1 MPSGCR
7 KREAIPV
14 IAGAAIQKTKKIQP
28 SGPEIL
34 KPISEGLNEM
44 NRREFLG
51 TGLAAGVYSTRS
63 EIISPLLFGAEAPA
77 ASETATGSG
86 PAWLNDGPII
96 MAGCWDDFPLFQK
109 RTGGTSTWLND
120 LYRKQGS
127 NANVDALK
135 EAGVTL
141 GMIHFFKGFGL
152 NAEHD
157 HIEDARV
164 LARKLKANGIRV
176 GLYVGSTIAYE
187 TFLLEKPDAQSW
199 FLSDYLGKPLYYGD
213 QTFRRR
219 VYFMH
224 PGYRDYIKSVVR
236 YGMENLDPDLI
247 HFDNTSMQAQPAAF
261 SHPMAVEDF
270 RKFLTANFSAGELHD
285 RLGFSDVRYVEAPQL
300 QEFPVH
306 INDPLLQLWTDFRCH
321 QLTAYYAEMASL
333 IRSINPAVAVENN
346 PSTGISGRN
355 VIWEQGVDYPR
366 LLGAIDV
373 AWTEEGDNAT
383 VTPDGALISKIRTL
397 KAASILKKKIF
408 CYTWGAEGNWGY
420 RPNIGGLLQM
430 AESMT
435 YNRQCLGMVG
445 IFDAVADLPAE
456 PRRYIQFYRQNF
468 DLYRN
473 VESVADVALLYSFAS
488 MGFNSERPNISFML
502 ASQMLIQEPFLF
514 DIIFDQHLNDLSKYR
529 VLFLADQES
538 LSDAQIGQ
546 IQSFVRKGGGLVATG
561 HSSLYT
567 ERRERR
573 PDFGLKDCFGISA
586 PAWVGSDVDEPDVP
600 GDPVQN
606 HFGHGKVTYVAA
618 IIPTTMKPS
627 HQGPGRKQHY
637 WNLAANNDQLRSGV
651 LAALNGAPSVRLTNL
666 RSPYVTLELLHQP
679 AASRLV
685 LHLLNYDHVRTP
697 EMQDVAV
704 ELTLPS
710 SRRVKGVRGLSPDAP
725 GANRSLDWKG
735 DGTISFQVPS
745 LKIYSVVVIDLA

>member
-1 MPSGCR
+1 
-7 KREAIPV
+7 
-14 IAGAAIQKTKKIQP
+14 
-28 SGPEIL
+28 
-34 KPISEGLNEM
+34 M

-51 TGLAAGVYSTRS
+51 TSLAAGICSTRS
-63 EIISPLLFGAEAPA
+63 EIVSPLLFGAETKGTDQA
-77 ASETATGSG
+77 ATGSG
-86 PAWLNDGPII
+86 PAWLDDGPII

-109 RTGGTSTWLND
+109 RMGGISTWLGD

-127 NANVDALK
+127 DATVKALK
-135 EAGVTL
+135 DAGVTL

-157 HIEDARV
+157 HIEDARL

-187 TFLLEKPDAQSW
+187 TFLVEKPEAKSW
-199 FLSDYLGKPLYYGD
+199 FLPDYLGKPLYYGD

-236 YGMENLDPDLI
+236 YGMENLNPDLI
-247 HFDNTSMQAQPAAF
+247 HFDNTSMQAQPAVF
-261 SHPMAVEDF
+261 THPMAVEDF
-270 RKFLTANFSAGELHD
+270 RKYLTANFSAHELQD

-300 QEFPVH
+300 EEFPTR
-306 INDPLLQLWTDFRCH
+306 IDDPLLQLWADFRCH
-321 QLTAYYAEMASL
+321 QLTAYYAEMATL

-383 VTPDGALISKIRTL
+383 VNPDGALVSKIRTL
-397 KAASILKKKIF
+397 KAAAILKKKIF

-420 RPNIGGLLQM
+420 RPNAGGLLQM
-430 AESMT
+430 AESMA

-445 IFDAVADLPAE
+445 IFDAVADLPAA
-456 PRRYIQFYRQNF
+456 PRQYIQFYRQNF

-488 MGFNSERPNISFML
+488 MGFNSGRPNVSFML
-502 ASQMLIQEPFLF
+502 ASQMLIQGPFLF
-514 DIIFDQHLNDLSKYR
+514 DIIFDQHLQDLSKYR

-538 LSDAQIGQ
+538 LSDAQLRQ
-546 IQSFVRKGGGLVATG
+546 IESFVRQGGGLVATG

-573 PDFGLKDCFGISA
+573 PDFGLKGCFGVSA
-586 PAWVGSDVDEPDVP
+586 PAWEGSQDEPDVP
-600 GDPVQN
+600 GGPVQN
-606 HFGHGKVTYVAA
+606 RFGQGKVTYIPA
-618 IIPTTMKPS
+618 IQPTTMKAA
-627 HQGPGRKQHY
+627 HVGPGRKLHY
-637 WNLAANNDQLRSGV
+637 WNLAANNDQLRSAV
-651 LAALNGAPSVRLTNL
+651 LGTLNGAPSVRLTNIS
-666 RSPYVTLELLHQP
+666 SPYVTAELLQQRT
-679 AASRLV
+679 ANRLV
-685 LHLLNYDHVRTP
+685 LHLLNYDHVRTA
-697 EMQDVAV
+697 EMQDIAV
-704 ELTLPS
+704 EISMPS
-710 SRRVKGVRGLSPDAP
+710 GKHAKTMHSLSPDMP
-725 GANRSLDWKG
+725 GAGRPLQWKG
-735 DGTISFQVPS
+735 DRTVSFRVPS
-745 LKIYSVVVIDLA
+745 LKIYTVVVIELE

>member
-1 MPSGCR
+1 
-7 KREAIPV
+7 
-14 IAGAAIQKTKKIQP
+14 
-28 SGPEIL
+28 
-34 KPISEGLNEM
+34 M

-51 TGLAAGVYSTRS
+51 TGVAAGIYSTRS
-63 EIISPLLFGAEAPA
+63 EIITPLLFGAETA
-77 ASETATGSG
+77 AAQETATGTG

-109 RTGGTSTWLND
+109 RRGGTPTWLSD
-120 LYRKQGS
+120 LYRKEGS
-127 NANVDALK
+127 DATVTALK
-135 EAGVTL
+135 EVGVTL

-152 NAEHD
+152 NAEHE

-176 GLYVGSTIAYE
+176 GLYIGSTIAFE

-199 FLSDYLGKPLYYGD
+199 FVREYLGKPLFYGD

-224 PGYRDYIKSVVR
+224 PGYREYIGSVVR

-247 HFDNTSMQAQPAAF
+247 HFDNTSMQAQPAIF

-270 RKFLTANFSAGELHD
+270 RKFLTANFSADELHD
-285 RLGFSDVRYVEAPQL
+285 RLGFSDVRLVEAPQL
-300 QEFPVH
+300 EEFPAL
-306 INDPLLQLWTDFRCH
+306 INDPLLQIWADFRCH
-321 QLTAYYAEMASL
+321 QLTAYYTEMAAL
-333 IRSINPAVAVENN
+333 IRSINPAVAIENN
-346 PSTGISGRN
+346 PSAGISGRN

-383 VTPDGALISKIRTL
+383 VTPDGALVSKIRTL
-397 KAASILKKKIF
+397 KAASILKKRIF
-408 CYTWGAEGNWGY
+408 CYTWGAEENWGY
-420 RPNIGGLLQM
+420 RPNAGGLLQM
-430 AESMT
+430 AESMA

-445 IFDAVADLPAE
+445 IFDAVPDLPAA

-488 MGFNSERPNISFML
+488 MGFNSGRPNVSFML
-502 ASQMLIQEPFLF
+502 ASQMLIQGPFLF

-538 LSDAQIGQ
+538 LSDDQIRQ
-546 IQSFVRKGGGLVATG
+546 IQGFVRQGGGLVATG

-573 PDFGLKDCFGISA
+573 PDFGLKDCFGVSA
-586 PAWVGSDVDEPDVP
+586 PTWGGSDADEPDVP
-600 GDPVQN
+600 GGPVHN
-606 HFGHGKVTYVAA
+606 HFGQGEVTYLPA
-618 IIPTTMKPS
+618 ITPTTMKAANLT
-627 HQGPGRKQHY
+627 PGRKQHY

-651 LAALNGAPSVRLTNL
+651 LAAMKGVPSVRLTNVS
-666 RSPYVTLELLHQP
+666 SPYVTVELLHQP
-679 AASRLV
+679 AANRLV
-685 LHLLNYDHVRTP
+685 LHLLNYDHGGTP
-697 EMQDVAV
+697 EIRDLAV

-710 SRRVKGVRGLSPDAP
+710 SRRVKSVRGLSPDAP
-725 GANRSLDWKG
+725 GADRSLAWKG
-735 DGTISFQVPS
+735 DRVISFNVPS
-745 LKIYSVVVIDLA
+745 LKVYSVAVIDLA

>member
-1 MPSGCR
+1 
-7 KREAIPV
+7 
-14 IAGAAIQKTKKIQP
+14 
-28 SGPEIL
+28 
-34 KPISEGLNEM
+34 M

-51 TGLAAGVYSTRS
+51 TGLAASIYSTRS
-63 EIISPLLFGAEAPA
+63 EIVTPLLFGAETPVGK
-77 ASETATGSG
+77 ETATGSG

-109 RTGGTSTWLND
+109 RTGGTSTWLGD

-127 NANVDALK
+127 DATVNALK

-152 NAEHD
+152 NAERD

-164 LARKLKANGIRV
+164 LAHKLKANGIRV

-199 FLSDYLGKPLYYGD
+199 FLPDYLGKPLYYGD

-224 PGYRDYIKSVVR
+224 PGYREYIKSVVR

-247 HFDNTSMQAQPAAF
+247 HFDNTSMQAQPAVF
-261 SHPMAVEDF
+261 SHPLAVEDF
-270 RKFLTANFSAGELHD
+270 RKFLITNLSTHELHD

-300 QEFPVH
+300 EVFPAR
-306 INDPLLQLWTDFRCH
+306 INDPLLQLWADFRCH
-321 QLTAYYAEMASL
+321 QLTAYYAEMAAL
-333 IRSINPAVAVENN
+333 IRSVNPDVAVENN

-383 VTPDGALISKIRTL
+383 VTPDGALVSKIRTL

-408 CYTWGAEGNWGY
+408 CYTWGAVGNWGY
-420 RPNIGGLLQM
+420 GSNSGGLLQM

-445 IFDAVADLPAE
+445 IFDAVPDLPQA

-468 DLYRN
+468 DLYRS

-488 MGFNSERPNISFML
+488 MGFNSGRPNVSFML
-502 ASQMLIQEPFLF
+502 ASQMLIQGPFLF

-538 LSDAQIGQ
+538 LSDAQIQQ
-546 IQSFVRKGGGLVATG
+546 IQSFVRRGGGLVATG

-573 PDFGLKDCFGISA
+573 PDFGLKDCFGVSA
-586 PAWVGSDVDEPDVP
+586 PAWLGSEMEEPDVP
-600 GDPVQN
+600 GGPIQN
-606 HFGHGKVTYVAA
+606 RLGQGKVTYIPA
-618 IIPTTMKPS
+618 ITPTTMKAA
-627 HQGPGRKQHY
+627 HLGPGRKQHY

-651 LAALNGAPSVRLTNL
+651 LTAMNGVPSVRLTNVP
-666 RSPYVTLELLHQP
+666 SPYVTVELLHQP
-679 AASRLV
+679 ASGRLV

-697 EMQDVAV
+697 ELREVAV

-710 SRRVKGVRGLSPDAP
+710 GRLAKSVRGLSPDTP
-725 GANRSLDWKG
+725 GADRPLDWKG
-735 DGTISFQVPS
+735 DRKISFRVPS
-745 LKIYSVVVIDLA
+745 LTVYSVAVIDLS

>member
-1 MPSGCR
+1 
-7 KREAIPV
+7 
-14 IAGAAIQKTKKIQP
+14 
-28 SGPEIL
+28 
-34 KPISEGLNEM
+34 M

-51 TGLAAGVYSTRS
+51 TGLAAGIYSTRS
-63 EIISPLLFGAEAPA
+63 EIISPLLLGAETTAPA
-77 ASETATGSG
+77 ETATGTG

-109 RTGGTSTWLND
+109 RTGGISTGLGD

-127 NANVDALK
+127 DATVNALK

-152 NAEHD
+152 NAEQD
-157 HIEDARV
+157 HIEDART

-187 TFLLEKPDAQSW
+187 TFLIEKPDAQSW
-199 FLSDYLGKPLYYGD
+199 FLPDYLGKPLYYGD

-224 PGYRDYIKSVVR
+224 PGYREYIKSVVR
-236 YGMENLDPDLI
+236 YGMENLNPDLI
-247 HFDNTSMQAQPAAF
+247 HFDNTSMQAQPAVF

-270 RKFLTANFSAGELHD
+270 RKFLTANFSTQELHD

-300 QEFPVH
+300 EEFPAR
-306 INDPLLQLWTDFRCH
+306 INDPLLQIWADFRCH
-321 QLTAYYAEMASL
+321 QLTAYYAEMAAL
-333 IRSINPAVAVENN
+333 IRSINPDVAVENN

-373 AWTEEGDNAT
+373 AWTEEGDNAA
-383 VTPDGALISKIRTL
+383 VTAEGALVSKIRTL

-408 CYTWGAEGNWGY
+408 CYTWGAVGNWGY
-420 RPNIGGLLQM
+420 APNSGGLLQM

-445 IFDAVADLPAE
+445 IFDAVPDLPEA

-488 MGFNSERPNISFML
+488 MGFNSASPNISFML
-502 ASQMLIQEPFLF
+502 ASQMLIQGPFLF

-529 VLFLADQES
+529 LLFLADQES
-538 LSDAQIGQ
+538 LSDAQIQQ
-546 IQSFVRKGGGLVATG
+546 IQNFVRNGGGLVATG
-561 HSSLYT
+561 HTSLYT

-573 PDFGLKDCFGISA
+573 PDFGLKDCLGVSA
-586 PAWVGSDVDEPDVP
+586 LPWEGSEVDEPDLS
-600 GDPVQN
+600 GGAVQN
-606 HFGHGKVTYVAA
+606 RFGRGKITYIPV
-618 IIPTTMKPS
+618 ITPTTMKAS
-627 HQGPGRKQHY
+627 QQGPGRKQHY
-637 WNLAANNDQLRSGV
+637 WNLAANNDQLRSAV
-651 LAALNGAPSVRLTNL
+651 VSAMSGAPSIRLTNVS
-666 RSPYVTLELLHQP
+666 SPYVTVELLRQP
-679 AASRLV
+679 GANRLL

-697 EMQDVAV
+697 EMQDLAV

-710 SRRVKGVRGLSPDAP
+710 GLQAKRVRCLSPDAP
-725 GANRSLDWKG
+725 STDHPLDWKG
-735 DGTISFQVPS
+735 ERTISIRVPS
-745 LKIYSVVVIDLA
+745 LKVYSVVVIDLV

>member
-1 MPSGCR
+1 
-7 KREAIPV
+7 
-14 IAGAAIQKTKKIQP
+14 
-28 SGPEIL
+28 
-34 KPISEGLNEM
+34 M

-51 TGLAAGVYSTRS
+51 TGLAAGIYSTHS
-63 EIISPLLFGAEAPA
+63 EIMSPLLFAV
-77 ASETATGSG
+77 ETTAGQEQATGKG
-86 PAWLNDGPII
+86 PAWLNDSPII

-109 RTGGTSTWLND
+109 RMGGISTTIGN

-127 NANVDALK
+127 DATVNALK

-141 GMIHFFKGFGL
+141 GIIHFFKGFGL
-152 NAEHD
+152 DAERD
-157 HIEDARV
+157 HIEDARL
-164 LARKLKANGIRV
+164 LARKLKANGIHV

-187 TFLLEKPDAQSW
+187 TFLIEKPDAQSW
-199 FLSDYLGKPLYYGD
+199 FLPDYLGKPLYYGD

-224 PGYRDYIKSVVR
+224 PGYREYIKNVVR
-236 YGMENLDPDLI
+236 YGIAHLNPDLI
-247 HFDNTSMQAQPAAF
+247 HFDNTSMQAQPAVF

-270 RKFLTANFSAGELHD
+270 RKFLTAHFSAEELQN

-300 QEFPVH
+300 EEFPVR
-306 INDPLLQLWTDFRCH
+306 INDPLLQLWADFRCH
-321 QLTAYYAEMASL
+321 QLTAYYAEMATL
-333 IRSINPAVAVENN
+333 IRSINPAIAVENN

-420 RPNIGGLLQM
+420 RPNSGGLLQM
-430 AESMT
+430 AESMA

-445 IFDAVADLPAE
+445 IFDAVPDLPEA
-456 PRRYIQFYRQNF
+456 PRRYIQFYRHNF
-468 DLYRN
+468 DLYRE
-473 VESVADVALLYSFAS
+473 VESVADVALLYSFSS
-488 MGFNSERPNISFML
+488 MGFNSGRPQVSFML
-502 ASQMLIQEPFLF
+502 ASQMLIQGPFLF

-538 LSDAQIGQ
+538 LSDAQVRQ
-546 IQSFVRKGGGLVATG
+546 IQSFVRQGGGLVATG

-567 ERRERR
+567 ERRERH
-573 PDFGLKDCFGISA
+573 PDFSLKDCFGVSA
-586 PAWVGSDVDEPDVP
+586 PAWVGSDADEPNVP
-600 GDPVQN
+600 GEPVQN
-606 HFGHGKVTYVAA
+606 NFGQGKVTYIPA
-618 IIPTTMKPS
+618 ITPTTMKAS

-651 LAALNGAPSVRLTNL
+651 LAAMKGTPSVRLTNVS
-666 RSPYVTLELLHQP
+666 SPYVTIELVHQP

-697 EMQDVAV
+697 EMQDVVV
-704 ELTLPS
+704 ELTLPTG
-710 SRRVKGVRGLSPDAP
+710 RRAKKVRSLSPDAP
-725 GANRSLDWKG
+725 GSDQSLDWRG
-735 DGTISFQVPS
+735 GRAISFRVPS
-745 LKIYSVVVIDLA
+745 LRIYSVIVIDIG